1 VYFFFSGKVE
11 IMSSGSPPTQ
21 FYERRKK
28 SRRGVDTGEGGSSNP
43 LLPRSTKRT
52 AHRDHPKGH
61 MHIDTEIEEVEE
73 DPMETSDNKSIEDE
87 TYRVSPVPPSENNT
101 EEDNESNGSGARGEV
116 ENEEEEGMAK
126 GTLNPK
132 SHKRGPFDLSPTI
145 RIPHKSLQYVVANYK
160 GKGAVKKVK
169 KL

>member
-28 SRRGVDTGEGGSSNP
+28 SRRGVDAGEGGSSNP

-52 AHRDHPKGH
+52 THRDHPRGH
-61 MHIDTEIEEVEE
+61 MHIDTEIEEIEE

-101 EEDNESNGSGARGEV
+101 EEDNESNGSGQGGKLRMRRKKGWLRGLSTPSLT
-116 ENEEEEGMAK
+116 K
-126 GTLNPK
+126 GVLLTSVPPSA
-132 SHKRGPFDLSPTI
+132 SHTSLCSTVWQTTKERG
-145 RIPHKSLQYVVANYK
+145 Q
-160 GKGAVKKVK
+160 
-169 KL
+169 